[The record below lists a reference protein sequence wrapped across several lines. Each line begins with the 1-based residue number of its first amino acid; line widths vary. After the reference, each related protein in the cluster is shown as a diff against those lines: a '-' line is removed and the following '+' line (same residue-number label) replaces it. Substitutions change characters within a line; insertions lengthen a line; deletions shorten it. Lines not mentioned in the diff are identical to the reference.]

1 MHMWRCEKV
10 IRPPSSISPISVNKL
25 LLSLKPK
32 IIYYLARAFST
43 MTTPKMVHI
52 ELIHFLESNTLKVRM
67 LSINDDFGKKGAR
80 KGMLVN

>member
-1 MHMWRCEKV
+1 
-10 IRPPSSISPISVNKL
+10 
-25 LLSLKPK
+25 
-32 IIYYLARAFST
+32 